1 MKFYQSTS
9 VDNPNA
15 PEEIANKEYVDS
27 KIGEASGSFAAP
39 VFITDVTNGGN
50 GIVGDKQYLAGT
62 VPANVIVTEATTD
75 DNSVTISVMAEGG
88 SFYSPQLIVRGNP
101 ALPFNEGDNIPL
113 TQDSH
118 DIRTFHGQITL
129 SGIDTTTEVTI
140 ESSTGS
146 TASANIIRAAD
157 GPTVVNFSIGPYP
170 GTQVAARENQQM
182 QITGVVDNNA
192 ESISVHDFGAAKGN
206 NDAPTVFGDLNSAGA
221 GYKTFTTN
229 FTVGSLTGEFTVQ
242 IQALNQLG
250 TAGNNIQSNNAI
262 FLDQR
267 VPQIQNVTIEY
278 PNGQSAIKGTEDAT
292 IVFNLV
298 DTTDSEFSVGNSITM
313 LSGNF
318 SGSELLVVESAGN
331 GDKTDGTNLTI
342 TARRSDNDTET
353 TVSVLI
359 KVVDTVPTLTISIAG
374 NPTRLTSSPTGE
386 QYTVYIDSDL
396 DLDTV
401 VPPTISAPS
410 GSLSSITQVN
420 SKRWQTTL
428 TVEDINPRGVFDFFN
443 ISAVSLSGVVVNS
456 AQNTSYTVGGF
467 SERTLA
473 VPLFDTTPGNE
484 IVGRTVD
491 MGVEVGDP
499 NKLNVTLSGVPL
511 SFAPDTNDA
520 ALTFTVVD
528 AHQGFTDPYVQ
539 VANYDPN
546 GYILYLNDRDQAGA
560 NTTGTM
566 TVTIREDA

>member
-39 VFITDVTNGGN
+39 VFITDVTNGGD

-157 GPTVVNFSIGPYP
+157 GPTVVNFNIGPYP

-206 NDAPTVFGDLNSAGA
+206 NDAPTAFGDLNSAGA

-250 TAGNNIQSNNAI
+250 TAGNNIQSDNAI

-298 DTTDSEFSVGNSITM
+298 DATESEFSVGNSITM

-342 TARRSDNDTET
+342 TARRADNDTET
-353 TVSVLI
+353 TVSVLV
-359 KVVDTVPTLTISIAG
+359 KVVDTVPTLTLSIAG

-401 VPPTISAPS
+401 VPPSISAPS

-473 VPLFDTTPGNE
+473 VPLFDTTPGDE

-511 SFAPDTNDA
+511 TFAPDTNDA